1 MCRKEIKM
9 LKVWNKLYIIFLTRS
24 TEG

>member
-9 LKVWNKLYIIFLTRS
+9 LKVWNRLYIIFLTQS